1 MVRKQRPSRFED
13 VIAAGALYRPG
24 PLDSGM
30 VDVSMDRKHCRQ
42 TVTYPHPKL
51 EPVLQDTYG
60 VIVYQEQVMQISQ
73 VLGGYSLGRAD
84 LLRRAMGK
92 KKAEVMQ
99 QERAGFLEGCSHN
112 GVDPKVAGEI
122 FDLMEKFAE
131 YGFNKS
137 HSAAYGLITIQTAW
151 LKAHHPL
158 EFMAALLTSEKDNTD
173 KVLSYIPKARSP
185 RHEELP
191 PSGNPSDQNV
201 AVVH

>member
-30 VDVSMDRKHCRQ
+30 VDVFIDRKHGRQ
-42 TVTYPHPKL
+42 KVTYPHPKL

-92 KKAEVMQ
+92 KKAEVIQ
-99 QERAGFLEGCSHN
+99 QERAGFLAGCSHN
-112 GVDPKVAGEI
+112 GAEPK
-122 FDLMEKFAE
+122 
-131 YGFNKS
+131 
-137 HSAAYGLITIQTAW
+137 
-151 LKAHHPL
+151 P
-158 EFMAALLTSEKDNTD
+158 
-173 KVLSYIPKARSP
+173 
-185 RHEELP
+185 
-191 PSGNPSDQNV
+191 
-201 AVVH
+201 